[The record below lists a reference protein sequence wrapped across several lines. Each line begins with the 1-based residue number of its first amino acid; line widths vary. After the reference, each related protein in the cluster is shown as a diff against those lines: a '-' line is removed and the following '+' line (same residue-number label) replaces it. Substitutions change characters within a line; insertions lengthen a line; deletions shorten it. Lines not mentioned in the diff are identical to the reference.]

1 MAQFVSMPARPA
13 WVSTMPFPTMTTVLV
28 IEHEPQVRQLL
39 REILDRAGFSVLQA
53 RNAEGALRLYEQH
66 SCAIDLLL
74 VDGQPPEIRELS
86 ARHPGLKVLGLSGF
100 GGSDFAA
107 GMPILSKPFTPA
119 ALVGAVKSL
128 LKS

>member
-1 MAQFVSMPARPA
+1 MA
-13 WVSTMPFPTMTTVLV
+13 TVLV

-39 REILDRAGFSVLQA
+39 REILDRAGYAVLQA

-66 SCAIDLLL
+66 RCAIDLLL

-100 GGSDFAA
+100 GGSDFST
-107 GMPILSKPFTPA
+107 GMPFLRKPFTPE
-119 ALVGAVKSL
+119 ALVGAVRTL
-128 LKS
+128 LRS